1 MEEKKFSLYKEEERE
16 ALLMHWWYYYGKL
29 LVTMD
34 ETEQFYDLVK
44 KNSLLMWNVA
54 AVSYLSDLSSQP
66 LINAMRSNR
75 VSEYLKEVR
84 EFSSSEDYREISKKI
99 EPAFLSMVVDSYNN
113 PEPAIPFSKEEIVS
127 QIMSM
132 YQENHGDRRT
142 YTKSKSMN

>member
-1 MEEKKFSLYKEEERE
+1 
-16 ALLMHWWYYYGKL
+16 
-29 LVTMD
+29 MD

-66 LINAMRSNR
+66 LISAMRSNR

-99 EPAFLSMVVDSYNN
+99 EPAFLSMVLILIIILSLLYLFLKKRLYLKLCQC
-113 PEPAIPFSKEEIVS
+113 IKKIMEIEGLILNLKV
-127 QIMSM
+127 
-132 YQENHGDRRT
+132 
-142 YTKSKSMN
+142 